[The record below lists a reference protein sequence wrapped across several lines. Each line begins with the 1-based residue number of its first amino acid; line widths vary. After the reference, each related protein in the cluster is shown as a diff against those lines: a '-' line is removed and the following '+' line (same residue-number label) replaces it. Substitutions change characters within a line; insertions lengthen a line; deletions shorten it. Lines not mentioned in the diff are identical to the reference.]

1 MIKNR
6 LKRRHFRIRKKL
18 AGTPERLRLCV
29 KRSNKHIYA
38 MLIDDTKNRVI
49 TAVSTLTK
57 ELREIKRPE
66 LKSETPL
73 LPPEPQSGEG
83 SIRKNL
89 KSEKKGRPKIVLSN
103 KILKAKEVGMLLAK
117 KAKEL
122 GFKKVVFDRGGYK
135 YHGRVKA
142 IAEGVREA
150 GLEC

>member
-6 LKRRHFRIRKKL
+6 LKRRHFRIRKKIS
-18 AGTPERLRLCV
+18 GTPERLRLCV

-57 ELREIKRPE
+57 ELREKRK
-66 LKSETPL
+66 LGQKNETP
-73 LPPEPQSGEG
+73 PPEIKPEEG
-83 SIRKNL
+83 TTRQKV
-89 KSEKKGRPKIVLSN
+89 KPEKKKGAKIILSN
-103 KILKAKEVGMLLAK
+103 KVLMAKEVGMLLAN

-122 GFKKVVFDRGGYK
+122 GFKKVVFDRGGYR

-142 IAEGVREA
+142 IADGVREA